1 MGVLVTGSKGYI
13 GSVLVDYLTE
23 RSPKVS
29 GLDSGL
35 FETSRLEP
43 CPKDSLTIQK
53 DIRHVVPEDLA
64 GVSTVI
70 HLAAL
75 SNDPLGALRPELTSE
90 INHFGAIQLA
100 QAAKEAGVKRF
111 IFLSTQSIYGIS
123 DPDGPE
129 LDEERSEKTPLTAYA
144 KTKFL
149 AEQDIQRLHS
159 DDFFVVVL
167 RPATVFG
174 YSPRLRTDIVF
185 NNLVAQAHF
194 RGEIN
199 LTSDGRP
206 WRPVI
211 HVKDLC
217 MAISQ
222 AAELPKSQ
230 IASRV
235 YNVGVEGG
243 NYTVLQ
249 LAQRATELVPGSR
262 LTFSSEA
269 TPDERSYRVS
279 FARIYHE
286 LAFRPVWTLPMGGRE
301 LIDKWDEL
309 GCTAE
314 QILGPRTIRLAHL
327 EERQRLGSLDEKLY
341 PRT

>member
-1 MGVLVTGSKGYI
+1 M
-13 GSVLVDYLTE
+13 DYLTE
-23 RSPKVS
+23 RLTQVS
-29 GLDSGL
+29 GFDSGL
-35 FETSRLEP
+35 FENSLLEP
-43 CPKDSLTIQK
+43 SPKDALTIQK
-53 DIRHVVPEDLA
+53 DIRQVVPEDLA

-90 INHFGAIQLA
+90 INHVGAVRLA
-100 QAAKEAGVKRF
+100 RAAKEAGVKRF
-111 IFLSTQSIYGIS
+111 IFLSTQSVYGIS

-129 LDEERSEKTPLTAYA
+129 LDEETSQKTPLTAYA

-149 AEQDIQRLHS
+149 AEQDIQSLHS
-159 DDFFVVVL
+159 ADFFVVVL

-206 WRPVI
+206 WRPVV
-211 HVKDLC
+211 HVRDLC
-217 MAISQ
+217 LAILQ
-222 AAELPKSQ
+222 VAELPKDR
-230 IASRV
+230 IKSRI

-249 LAQRATELVPGSR
+249 LAQNAIELVPGSL

-269 TPDERSYRVS
+269 TPDERTYRVS
-279 FARIYHE
+279 FRRIYE
-286 LAFRPVWTLPMGGRE
+286 EISFDPVWTLSMGGRE
-301 LIDKWDEL
+301 LIDKWVEL
-309 GCTAE
+309 SCSEE
-314 QILGPRTIRLAHL
+314 QILGPTTNRLAHL
-327 EERQRLGSLDEKLY
+327 EERQRQGTLDENLY
-341 PRT
+341 TRT